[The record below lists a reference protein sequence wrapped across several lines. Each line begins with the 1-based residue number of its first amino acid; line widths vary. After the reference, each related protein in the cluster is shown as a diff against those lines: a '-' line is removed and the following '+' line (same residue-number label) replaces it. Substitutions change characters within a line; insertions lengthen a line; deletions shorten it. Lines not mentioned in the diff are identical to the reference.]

1 MHAPSWQ
8 MILLQLAIR
17 TFQTSVKRRDGKGVV
32 EGWTLTASGVKL
44 EGWKPDEVE
53 AYRLQSF
60 RPLQRV
66 LVAIR
71 HVCRH
76 LS

>member
-1 MHAPSWQ
+1 
-8 MILLQLAIR
+8 
-17 TFQTSVKRRDGKGVV
+17 
-32 EGWTLTASGVKL
+32 
-44 EGWKPDEVE
+44 VE